1 METLRVAVRY
11 RGSEGAVFDEFP
23 YHQSILH
30 TATAEYEELPGW
42 EEDISGARTLADLP
56 ANARNYL
63 DAIAEGTGV
72 PVAVVGVGPGR
83 DQVIE
88 TDVAVLRAA

>member
-1 METLRVAVRY
+1 MLTGLDPLRVAVRY

-42 EEDISGARTLADLP
+42 EEDISGARSEADLP
-56 ANARNYL
+56 KRGARL
-63 DAIAEGTGV
+63 
-72 PVAVVGVGPGR
+72 PGR
-83 DQVIE
+83 D
-88 TDVAVLRAA
+88 LRRHRRADQGRSASAPAATR